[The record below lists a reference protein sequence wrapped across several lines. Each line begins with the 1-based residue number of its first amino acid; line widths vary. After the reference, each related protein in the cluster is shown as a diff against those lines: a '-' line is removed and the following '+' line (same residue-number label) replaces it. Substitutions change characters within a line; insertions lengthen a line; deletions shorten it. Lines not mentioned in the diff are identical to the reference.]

1 MIVLRTPNAA
11 LSMFILIGACA
22 LFSFI
27 TGIVIKRK
35 SRAIASLFVLAVS
48 LLMMKVIY
56 PQAAF
61 IKMKIYLLIGLVV
74 FIIYAWITISGI
86 RKERSEL

>member
-1 MIVLRTPNAA
+1 MIVLKTPNAA

-22 LFSFI
+22 LFSSI

-35 SRAIASLFVLAVS
+35 SRTIASLFVLAVS
-48 LLMMKVIY
+48 LLMIKVIY

-61 IKMKIYLLIGLVV
+61 NKMTVYLLAGLVI
-74 FIIYAWITISGI
+74 FIIYACTTIAGI